1 MYMYESLSSKSPCTT
16 LLIYSCIK
24 HDMFSYPCFLL
35 YPYTLSIWYCK
46 GRICFKGQGLWVY
59 FNHLAHASTFVEV
72 RCACAMYS
80 LGMNI
85 WYLFMH
91 KKYCGCHV
99 TTQSTA
105 VSTTC
110 MLIPPS
116 LPYSCFCLVLLE
128 RSIAWPDKGDYSW
141 YLHTT
146 VSQWEMA
153 HLPTK
158 NKPQ

>member
-1 MYMYESLSSKSPCTT
+1 MT
-16 LLIYSCIK
+16 
-24 HDMFSYPCFLL
+24 CFLIHVS
-35 YPYTLSIWYCK
+35 YPYTLPIWYCK

-59 FNHLAHASTFVEV
+59 FDHLAHASTFVEV

-110 MLIPPS
+110 MLMPPS
-116 LPYSCFCLVLLE
+116 LPYSCFCLVLLG
-128 RSIAWPDKGDYSW
+128 RRIAWQDKGDYSW
-141 YLHTT
+141 YLHTR
-146 VSQWEMA
+146 VSQWEVA